1 MQGITVFFASVTI
14 GMSWMIG
21 APNAP
26 VATGANAPPTA
37 PAAAEPGSAPLA
49 NLASLAGV
57 WVGDLGGTRLEEVWL
72 PAHGGNMT
80 GCVRWFRPDGTVRM
94 LELLTIN
101 ADAEGT
107 RLSIRHFDGGM
118 SPWPSEAEGPMI
130 CVLEP
135 GDGKA
140 SVFRGRE
147 RAGAV
152 QTMTYDL
159 QGPDSL
165 VITMEFG
172 DGRQPLVIPLKRGEA
187 QAARP

>member
-26 VATGANAPPTA
+26 VATGANAP
-37 PAAAEPGSAPLA
+37 AAAEPGSAPLA

-57 WVGDLGGTRLEEVWL
+57 WVGELGGTRLEEVWL
-72 PAHGGNMT
+72 PAHGSNMT
-80 GCVRWFRPDGTVRM
+80 GCVRWVRPDGTVRM

-101 ADAEGT
+101 AGDGDT
-107 RLSIRHFDGGM
+107 RLSVRHFDGGM
-118 SPWPSEAEGPMI
+118 SPWPSEAEGPMV

-135 GDGKA
+135 GDGAAKA
-140 SVFRGRE
+140 FRGSE
-147 RAGAV
+147 RAGSV
-152 QTMTYDL
+152 QTMTYELKD
-159 QGPDSL
+159 PDSL
-165 VITMEFG
+165 TITMVFG
-172 DGRQPLVIPLKRGEA
+172 DGRQPLVIPLKREKS

>member
-1 MQGITVFFASVTI
+1 MQVFTVFFAFIAV
-14 GMSWMIG
+14 GMSWM
-21 APNAP
+21 
-26 VATGANAPPTA
+26 TGARNGPLATVGNPPPTT
-37 PAAAEPGSAPLA
+37 PDAAEAAPAPLA
-49 NLASLAGV
+49 ALAALPGV

-72 PAHGGNMT
+72 PAHGSNMT

-101 ADAEGT
+101 TDADGT

-118 SPWPSEAEGPMI
+118 SPWPSEAEGPMV

-135 GDGKA
+135 GAGTA
-140 SVFRGRE
+140 SVFRGSE

-159 QGPDSL
+159 DGPDTL
-165 VITMEFG
+165 TITMEFG
-172 DGRQPLVIPLKRGEA
+172 DGRKPLVIPLKRAEA
-187 QAARP
+187 QAAKP

>member
-1 MQGITVFFASVTI
+1 MHGITVFFASITV
-14 GMSWMIG
+14 GMSWTIG
-21 APNAP
+21 AR
-26 VATGANAPPTA
+26 NAPPAAAVTSP
-37 PAAAEPGSAPLA
+37 PALPVAEPGPEPLA
-49 NLASLAGV
+49 AFVSLAGV

-72 PAHGGNMT
+72 PAHGSNMT

-118 SPWPSEAEGPMI
+118 SPWPSEAEGPMV

-135 GDGKA
+135 GDGEA

-152 QTMTYDL
+152 QTITYNL
-159 QGPDSL
+159 QGPESL

-172 DGRQPLVIPLKRGEA
+172 DGRQPLVIPLEREKP